1 MHSKEEVKVKQRC
14 LRKCLFY
21 PNFHFVLSISL
32 YHCFHMGLTGN
43 VDGQSD
49 HHRQEPLK
57 GGGGGG
63 GGARAQACFPTI
75 YWKIALQIE
84 LFYSIWVTF
93 CIQKLKNQVLKF
105 LQKMKM
111 PPYPIKLGMP
121 PYEPKRYI
129 LNLGSS
135 LMHSSLSL
143 RARANSMSLV

>member
-14 LRKCLFY
+14 LRKCFFY

-63 GGARAQACFPTI
+63 GGRAQACFPTI

-93 CIQKLKNQVLKF
+93 CIQKLKKSSAEVSSENENA
-105 LQKMKM
+105 
-111 PPYPIKLGMP
+111 PIPNKTRNAP
-121 PYEPKRYI
+121 I
-129 LNLGSS
+129 
-135 LMHSSLSL
+135 
-143 RARANSMSLV
+143 